1 MTMPNMTGDK
11 LAQEVMRIRPGIP
24 VILCTGFSE
33 RISAMK
39 AKALGI
45 QELVMKPL
53 ALNDLAQS
61 IRRELERNRKR
72 IAGLNP
78 QLLEIAG

>member
-11 LAQEVMRIRPGIP
+11 LALELLRIRPGIP
-24 VILCTGFSE
+24 IILCTGFSE
-33 RISAMK
+33 SLTEEK

-53 ALNDLAQS
+53 VMKDLAAVV
-61 IRRELERNRKR
+61 RRALDQKKIKQR
-72 IAGLNP
+72 
-78 QLLEIAG
+78 